1 MIDWAYLRMDKKWTQ
16 KRITE
21 WKTVV
26 VRRTGRSMSRSEGDL
41 QRMWGK

>member
-1 MIDWAYLRMDKKWTQ
+1 MDKKWTQ

-26 VRRTGRSMSRSEGDL
+26 VRRIGRSTLKREGDV